1 MRSGPLSRKLLPRR
15 QQLKSPARGE
25 MPPTVAATR
34 LQRRLPQRLKIS
46 KPLEV
51 RPSEDV
57 RVASQRSNKRRIPI
71 SRTLIKNLLASLA
84 AGASAMRTAPR
95 LTIRIKGPGQ
105 RRKSSPPAREVN
117 VKTAADVMLTNLV
130 SRTDV
135 RHHLP
140 KSSRRT
146 IAEDLLQTSTTW
158 VVRFLEET
166 GE

>member
-1 MRSGPLSRKLLPRR
+1 
-15 QQLKSPARGE
+15 
-25 MPPTVAATR
+25 MPPIVAATR
-34 LQRRLPQRLKIS
+34 LQRRLPQKPKIS
-46 KPLEV
+46 RLLEV
-51 RPSEDV
+51 RPSVDV

-84 AGASAMRTAPR
+84 AGASATRTAPR

-105 RRKSSPPAREVN
+105 RRKPSPPTREVD
-117 VKTAADVMLTNLV
+117 VATAADVMLTNLV

-135 RHHLP
+135 RHHLL

-146 IAEDLLQTSTTW
+146 IEEDLHLTTTIW
-158 VVRFLEET
+158 VARFPEET